1 MDRPLSAQVIRR
13 RALQRAGLAIGG
25 LALLVAA
32 IFLVPAWVRPSV
44 SLSRVCIGSVERGPI
59 EATLSA
65 SGRVVPRFEHLVT
78 SPIDSRVQEVLC
90 EPGCAVSPG
99 DRLVALDV
107 GPTARA
113 LEKLDER
120 LALKEN
126 ERRRTGIGLNETLA
140 DLEGRLRIKELEIRS
155 YEFDVEKNT
164 RLSER
169 GLITEDVL
177 RRSETDLERSRIE
190 RDQLIRAIELKRETA
205 EAELAGL
212 DLEVSILKKDR
223 ADAAERLQ
231 LATATADRTGILT
244 WVVSE
249 VGAAI
254 QSGDEI
260 ARIADL
266 SSFRVEATLSDVHAD
281 RVAAGLPAD
290 VRVGDRFL
298 RGRVTN
304 VLPTIESGSLS
315 LEVSLEDPSH
325 STLRQN
331 LRVDVHIVTER
342 KEDTLWLPRG
352 SFVTVDGQ
360 RAVFVVRGEVAVRTP
375 VEFGLANFA
384 ATEIVHGL
392 QEGDRVILSDMSDH
406 AHVREVRIR

>member
-1 MDRPLSAQVIRR
+1 MDRPLSAEVTRR
-13 RALQRAGLAIGG
+13 RTARRIALAVFAV
-25 LALLVAA
+25 ALLVGA
-32 IFLVPAWVRPSV
+32 IVVVPGWIRPSV
-44 SLSRVCIGSVERGPI
+44 SLARVRIGTVERGPI
-59 EATLSA
+59 EATLTA
-65 SGRVVPRFEHLVT
+65 SGLVVPRFEHLIT
-78 SPIDSRVQEVLC
+78 SPIDSRVQEVLL
-90 EPGCAVSPG
+90 EPGAPVSPG

-113 LEKLDER
+113 LEKLDEG

-126 ERRRTGIGLNETLA
+126 ERRRTGIDLKEALA
-140 DLEGRLRIKELEIRS
+140 DLEGKLRIKELEIRS

-177 RRSETDLERSRIE
+177 RRSQTDLERSRIE
-190 RDQLIRAIELKRETA
+190 RDQLERAVELKRETA
-205 EAELAGL
+205 EAKLAGL

-231 LATATADRTGILT
+231 LATATADRQGILT

-249 VGAAI
+249 VGAAV
-254 QSGDEI
+254 QRGEEI

-281 RVAAGLPAD
+281 RVAAGLPVD
-290 VRVGDRFL
+290 VRVGELFL

-304 VLPTIESGSLS
+304 VLPTIEGGTLT
-315 LEVSLEDPSH
+315 LEVSLQEPSH
-325 STLRQN
+325 SALRQN
-331 LRVDVHIVTER
+331 LRVEVHIVTER
-342 KEDTLWLPRG
+342 KEDALWLPRG
-352 SFVTVDGQ
+352 SFVTVAGQ
-360 RAVFVVRGEVAVRTP
+360 RAVFVVHGEAAVRTP

-392 QEGDRVILSDMSDH
+392 AAGDSVILSDMSDH